1 VAPEILDAMAAAG
14 NGKVIAGFGSAVE
27 RILLNQTDPDADP
40 PSEGTPNPIFV
51 DNPDLHRAL
60 SIAINRQEL
69 VDVGYGPAGA
79 PTCNVWPVGAQNSTN
94 NDWCLSQNI
103 EEANALLDG
112 LGYLDTDDDGI
123 READGYGPL
132 SFVYVTSTNAVR
144 QSNQEL
150 VKSYWEQIGVE
161 AVLRNEDAS
170 LFFDGTCAS
179 DVCIWKFFTDM
190 QMFTN
195 TSSSPYAGS
204 YLSGF
209 DSEKIPTSGN
219 SWGGDNIVRLNDPD
233 LDSLL
238 DTILSTP
245 VDDPNFN
252 SLVIEAND
260 VISTSGL
267 IPLIHRAENSAIS
280 NSIEGF
286 GTLNAWDSE
295 YWNVEDW
302 SRAG

>member
-1 VAPEILDAMAAAG
+1 
-14 NGKVIAGFGSAVE
+14 
-27 RILLNQTDPDADP
+27 
-40 PSEGTPNPIFV
+40 
-51 DNPDLHRAL
+51 
-60 SIAINRQEL
+60 
-69 VDVGYGPAGA
+69 
-79 PTCNVWPVGAQNSTN
+79 
-94 NDWCLSQNI
+94 
-103 EEANALLDG
+103 
-112 LGYLDTDDDGI
+112 
-123 READGYGPL
+123 
-132 SFVYVTSTNAVR
+132 
-144 QSNQEL
+144 
-150 VKSYWEQIGVE
+150 
-161 AVLRNEDAS
+161 
-170 LFFDGTCAS
+170 
-179 DVCIWKFFTDM
+179 
-190 QMFTN
+190 MFTN